1 MGGMSQI
8 NITNENFVASAL
20 PPLSSAASQCS
31 PKSVES
37 YQAFLRELPT
47 LLERHPGKWVAYSG
61 STFLGVNDSRR
72 QLYRELLDA
81 GHSLGDF
88 LICAVE
94 QPQEV
99 VLDGL
104 LKN

>member
-1 MGGMSQI
+1 
-8 NITNENFVASAL
+8 
-20 PPLSSAASQCS
+20 
-31 PKSVES
+31 
-37 YQAFLRELPT
+37 
-47 LLERHPGKWVAYSG
+47 
-61 STFLGVNDSRR
+61 VNDSRR